1 MIGYKFGSDHEYHT
15 WCADIVNKIYYA
27 GICMNNERLKEITSE
42 VSSKLH
48 VSEGYDLIKI
58 DGTEYED
65 DE

>member
-1 MIGYKFGSDHEYHT
+1 MIGYKFESDHEYLT
-15 WCADIVNKIYYA
+15 WCAFIVNKIYYA
-27 GICMNNERLKEITSE
+27 GICMNNERLKEVVSE

-65 DE
+65 NE

>member
-1 MIGYKFGSDHEYHT
+1 MIGYKFGSDQEYYT
-15 WCADIVNKIYYA
+15 WCADMVNKIYYA
-27 GICMNNERLKEITSE
+27 GICMNDERLKGVTSKI
-42 VSSKLH
+42 SSKLH

>member
-1 MIGYKFGSDHEYHT
+1 MIGYKFESTEQYLH
-15 WCADIVNKIYYA
+15 WCAATVNRIYTA
-27 GICMNNERLKEITSE
+27 SICMNNETLREITSE